1 MMVIVN
7 DGSKIHFVSAQ
18 VKIIEIR
25 PVKIINVYFDRKF
38 RSWNRTFYLCT
49 CQKIK
54 SGNKKW
60 LAKEHGRFEN
70 LWLSVHPWF

>member
-1 MMVIVN
+1 MMVIVNN

-25 PVKIINVYFDRKF
+25 PVRIISVYFDRKF

-54 SGNKKW
+54 FRNKKM
-60 LAKEHGRFEN
+60 AD
-70 LWLSVHPWF
+70 